1 MYSSDLP
8 ETASLKKPKTMKPFL
23 AFVKKELFHI
33 LRDRRTLLILF
44 GLPVIQIILF
54 GFAITNEI
62 RDAQM
67 VVLDRANDQASQEVI
82 QRLTSS
88 GYFKVTRQVHSQ
100 AEMEAAFRRGD
111 IKMGIVFPPLLNDAR
126 MHSGKAQIQLI
137 ADASDPNTANTLVAY
152 ASAII
157 RSYQLEKNMAPP
169 PMTIQVENRMTY
181 NPEMRGV
188 YMFVPGVI
196 TLILMLVSAMLTSIT
211 IAREKET
218 GTMEILLVSPLNP
231 PLIIVGKVIPYMAL
245 SFINT
250 LTILWLAK
258 FVFGMPFNG
267 SLPLLLAICL
277 LYIFTALALG
287 ILISTKVKT
296 MQAAMMIS
304 ATGLMM
310 PTVLLSGFIF
320 PIESMPLPLQIF
332 SSLIP
337 AKWFNIVIK
346 DVMIKGIG
354 LEFIWKYVLILAGM
368 TVVLLAI
375 SIRNFKSRLA

>member
-1 MYSSDLP
+1 
-8 ETASLKKPKTMKPFL
+8 
-23 AFVKKELFHI
+23 
-33 LRDRRTLLILF
+33 
-44 GLPVIQIILF
+44 
-54 GFAITNEI
+54 
-62 RDAQM
+62 
-67 VVLDRANDQASQEVI
+67 
-82 QRLTSS
+82 
-88 GYFKVTRQVHSQ
+88 
-100 AEMEAAFRRGD
+100 
-111 IKMGIVFPPLLNDAR
+111 
-126 MHSGKAQIQLI
+126 
-137 ADASDPNTANTLVAY
+137 
-152 ASAII
+152 
-157 RSYQLEKNMAPP
+157 
-169 PMTIQVENRMTY
+169 
-181 NPEMRGV
+181 
-188 YMFVPGVI
+188 
-196 TLILMLVSAMLTSIT
+196 
-211 IAREKET
+211 
-218 GTMEILLVSPLNP
+218 
-231 PLIIVGKVIPYMAL
+231 VIPYMAL

>member
-1 MYSSDLP
+1 
-8 ETASLKKPKTMKPFL
+8 MKPFL

>member
-1 MYSSDLP
+1 
-8 ETASLKKPKTMKPFL
+8 MKPFL
-23 AFVKKELFHI
+23 AFVKKELLHI

-44 GLPVIQIILF
+44 GLPIIQVILF

-67 VVLDRANDQASQEVI
+67 VILDRANDQTSKEVL

-88 GYFKVTRQVHSQ
+88 GYFKASLYVQTQPD
-100 AEMEAAFRRGD
+100 MEAAFRRGEV
-111 IKMGIVFPPLLNDAR
+111 KMGIVFPPLLNDAR
-126 MHSGKAQIQLI
+126 MHGGKAQIQLI
-137 ADASDPNTANTLVAY
+137 ADASDPNTANTLTAY

-157 RSYQLEKNMAPP
+157 RSYQLEKSTAPP
-169 PMTIQVENRMTY
+169 PMTIQIENRMTY

-196 TLILMLVSAMLTSIT
+196 TLVLMLVSAMLTSIT

-231 PLIIVGKVIPYMAL
+231 PLIIVGKVIPYIAL
-245 SFINT
+245 SFVNT

-258 FVFGMPFNG
+258 FVFGMPFKG

-287 ILISTKVKT
+287 IFISTKVKT

-320 PIESMPLPLQIF
+320 PIESMPAALQFI
-332 SSLIP
+332 SNLIP
-337 AKWFNIVIK
+337 AKWFNVIIK
-346 DVMIKGIG
+346 DIMIKGANIG
-354 LEFIWKYVLILAGM
+354 LVWQYVLILIGM
-368 TVVLLAI
+368 TIVFLAI
-375 SIRNFKSRLA
+375 SIKNFKTRLA

>member
-1 MYSSDLP
+1 
-8 ETASLKKPKTMKPFL
+8 MKPFL

-62 RDAQM
+62 RDAQI
-67 VVLDRANDQASQEVI
+67 VVLDRANDQTSQEVI

-88 GYFKVTRQVHSQ
+88 GYFKINQHVQTQT
-100 AEMEAAFRRGD
+100 EMEAAFRRGD

-126 MHSGKAQIQLI
+126 MHGGKAQIQII
-137 ADASDPNTANTLVAY
+137 ADASDPNTANTLTAY

-157 RSYQLEKNMAPP
+157 RSYQLEKNTAPL

-267 SLPLLLAICL
+267 SLSLLLVICL

-320 PIESMPLPLQIF
+320 PIESMPLPLQMVAN
-332 SSLIP
+332 LLP

-346 DVMIKGIG
+346 DIMIKGVG
-354 LEFIWKYVLILAGM
+354 LAFIWKYVIILAGM
-368 TVVLLAI
+368 TIVLLTI

>member
-1 MYSSDLP
+1 
-8 ETASLKKPKTMKPFL
+8 MKPFL

-218 GTMEILLVSPLNP
+218 GTM
-231 PLIIVGKVIPYMAL
+231 
-245 SFINT
+245 
-250 LTILWLAK
+250 
-258 FVFGMPFNG
+258 
-267 SLPLLLAICL
+267 
-277 LYIFTALALG
+277 
-287 ILISTKVKT
+287 
-296 MQAAMMIS
+296 
-304 ATGLMM
+304 
-310 PTVLLSGFIF
+310 
-320 PIESMPLPLQIF
+320 
-332 SSLIP
+332 
-337 AKWFNIVIK
+337 
-346 DVMIKGIG
+346 
-354 LEFIWKYVLILAGM
+354 
-368 TVVLLAI
+368 
-375 SIRNFKSRLA
+375 